1 MTLMITHYGCRG
13 AIRSG
18 VTTATELTGGVTD
31 NIKADGQA
39 NGIVKPNDL

>member
-1 MTLMITHYGCRG
+1 MITHQGCCG

-18 VTTATELTGGVTD
+18 ATTATELTGGVTD

-39 NGIVKPNDL
+39 NGTVKPNVL